1 MKTGEAVGWEMRDSG
16 IDICLGP
23 NMDIARDPLGGRNY
37 EMYGEDPI
45 LVSNIGV
52 SFIKGMQS
60 TGVGACAKHYIA
72 NNQETNRR
80 I

>member
-45 LVSNIGV
+45 DVVAGMEKEMLVWLMGTSDVVPWEG
-52 SFIKGMQS
+52 
-60 TGVGACAKHYIA
+60 H
-72 NNQETNRR
+72 R
-80 I
+80 